1 MLKIIS
7 CGLSKETI
15 TPIASEIVKNSK
27 VLYGGK
33 RLLDIFPDFNG
44 ELNIL
49 DSNFFEKVEEILK
62 RVKKN
67 EDITLLASGDALFFG
82 VAKRFLSHLTKEQI
96 TIYPNI
102 SAMQTLFARIAI
114 NWENAKFYSIHGRNE
129 HLPWVKI
136 LNQNIAVI
144 YADNKKNAADIAKEL
159 IEKFPD
165 CETRNA
171 VIAENLGLDNE
182 KIVYGT
188 LQELAQ
194 KQSTSLSILCLLPCE
209 FSKKTARQIGFS
221 DEQYEKENNL
231 ITHSEIR
238 AIVLSKLKL
247 RGGVMWDL
255 GAGSGSVGIEV
266 ANFCNDIT
274 VFSVEKNKDR
284 CEIINKNIANFA
296 TDNCKSI
303 NDDILNQIQ
312 SLPNP
317 SAVFVGGGGADIS
330 QIIMNSFDKLEQGGI
345 IVATAILL
353 ETKVALGSIL
363 KDKCKEVVSVSINRA
378 IPLAGNRFMKSDNT
392 IDIFVFEK

>member
-15 TPIASEIVKNSK
+15 TPIASEIVNNSK

-33 RLLDIFPDFNG
+33 RLLNVFPDFDG
-44 ELNIL
+44 ELNVL
-49 DSNFFEKVEEILK
+49 DSNFFEKIEEIVE

-82 VAKRFLSHLTKEQI
+82 VAKRFLSLLNKDQI

-114 NWENAKFYSIHGRNE
+114 NWEDANFYSIHGRKE
-129 HLPWVKI
+129 QLPWMKI
-136 LNQNIAVI
+136 LNQDLAVI
-144 YADNKKNAADIAKEL
+144 YADNKNNASVIAKEL
-159 IEKFPD
+159 IEKFPN

-182 KIVYGT
+182 KIEYGT

-194 KQSTSLSILCLLPCE
+194 KEACSLSILCLLPCE
-209 FSKKTARQIGFS
+209 FSKKTSLQIGLP
-221 DEQYEKENNL
+221 DEEYEKENNL

-255 GAGSGSVGIEV
+255 GAGSGSVGIEA

-274 VFSVEKNKDR
+274 VYSVEKNKER
-284 CEIINKNIANFA
+284 YEIINKNIAKFAVNNFK
-296 TDNCKSI
+296 CI
-303 NDDILNQIQ
+303 NDDILNQIK

-317 SAVFVGGGGADIS
+317 SALFVGGGGADIS
-330 QIIMNSFDKLEQGGI
+330 QIIINSFDKLEKGGV

-353 ETKVALGSIL
+353 ETKVALGSTL
-363 KDKCKEVVSVSINRA
+363 KNKCKEVVSVSINRA